1 MSFTGASVSLKWFW
15 QQQAFSDSKSPGLPT
30 ALLCPFRV
38 PIILG
43 LVFLVFF
50 SFPISSDLKPGR
62 ITSTCLSAIST
73 LTLSFW
79 MRIARQIPRDSLEV
93 LHDDRIKHLVVAVL
107 FPLSFSFEFQ
117 WNVIYLFIC
126 IHFVRMLKEQEQMQE
141 SKVSVSQD
149 IFINLSLK
157 LSSNLQGCVL
167 HSAVATGVEVF
178 GRGCSWDQTY
188 VEWLWHA
195 V

>member
-1 MSFTGASVSLKWFW
+1 MLLGSKQKIYIHCTIVCTAYAEKCGILGEYMKTGRCKTVLKIYEACTGQWWNYMSFTGAYVSLKWFR
-15 QQQAFSDSKSPGLPT
+15 QQQAFSDSKSQGLPT

-79 MRIARQIPRDSLEV
+79 MRIARQIPRDSLQV
-93 LHDDRIKHLVVAVL
+93 LHNDRIKQRVVAIL
-107 FPLSFSFEFQ
+107 FLKYF
-117 WNVIYLFIC
+117 FI
-126 IHFVRMLKEQEQMQE
+126 
-141 SKVSVSQD
+141 
-149 IFINLSLK
+149 
-157 LSSNLQGCVL
+157 
-167 HSAVATGVEVF
+167 
-178 GRGCSWDQTY
+178 
-188 VEWLWHA
+188 
-195 V
+195 